1 MSDPVTNIEIED
13 VLSSIRRLVSE
24 GDKLRPGASMSHESA
39 TRSNEAPAAETLAER
54 ASLPPRFVLTPSL
67 RVDEAPLVLEG
78 SEAATDDSAPNED
91 DQAPAAES
99 LIAESFVAATSSPD
113 TCMADDATAHFA
125 TAPEAIAPDDVEQD
139 VAAEDSIA
147 EVEDTTSP
155 GRSRLE
161 ATIAELE
168 AAIIGGTDD
177 WEPDGSEETPVV
189 DWSNERAE
197 GLFTSA
203 RTLPTEAA
211 SDAVVLTPSSAKRDD
226 VSKDAPT
233 SRFSLQPEASAEPEQ
248 EVIAPEL
255 SREEADDDLADDLL
269 RSEDGSYDPDLD
281 KDLAAYLERDQI
293 LDEET
298 LRNLVI
304 EIVRQELQGTLGE
317 RITRNV
323 RKLVRREIYRVL
335 ASQDFD

>member
-24 GDKLRPGASMSHESA
+24 GDKLRPGVTMSHESA
-39 TRSNEAPAAETLAER
+39 IRSNESPAVDLRTKR
-54 ASLPPRFVLTPSL
+54 VNLPPRFVLTPAL
-67 RVDEAPLVLEG
+67 RVDEAPLVLDG
-78 SEAATDDSAPNED
+78 ADASSDGSAPSDED
-91 DQAPAAES
+91 QVPAADLLIGES
-99 LIAESFVAATSSPD
+99 STAGSLVEARVSPD
-113 TCMADDATAHFA
+113 TLMADDAV
-125 TAPEAIAPDDVEQD
+125 APDATVSEVAGQD
-139 VAAEDSIA
+139 PITN
-147 EVEDTTSP
+147 VEDTASP

-168 AAIIGGTDD
+168 AAIIGVKDD

-189 DWSNERAE
+189 DWSNERAD

-203 RTLPTEAA
+203 RTHPIEAG
-211 SDAVVLTPSSAKRDD
+211 SDAVVMTSRSAKRDD
-226 VSKDAPT
+226 LSKDTPP
-233 SRFSLQPEASAEPEQ
+233 SRLSLAPEASAEPAQ

-255 SREEADDDLADDLL
+255 SREDADDDLADDLL
-269 RSEDGSYDPDLD
+269 RSEGGSYDPDLD
-281 KDLAAYLERDQI
+281 KDLAAYLERDEI

-298 LRNLVI
+298 LRKLVI

-323 RKLVRREIYRVL
+323 RKLVRREIYRIL

>member
-39 TRSNEAPAAETLAER
+39 TQPNEAPAAEPLAER
-54 ASLPPRFVLTPSL
+54 ASLPPRFVLTPAL

-78 SEAATDDSAPNED
+78 SEASPDDSAPNED
-91 DQAPAAES
+91 DQASAAES

-113 TCMADDATAHFA
+113 TFIADDATAHFA

-147 EVEDTTSP
+147 EVEDITSP

-211 SDAVVLTPSSAKRDD
+211 SDAVVLTPSSAERDD
-226 VSKDAPT
+226 VSKDAPR
-233 SRFSLQPEASAEPEQ
+233 SRFSLQPEAAAEPVQ

-269 RSEDGSYDPDLD
+269 RSEDGSYDADLD
-281 KDLAAYLERDQI
+281 EDLAAYLERDQI

-323 RKLVRREIYRVL
+323 RKLVRREIYRIL

>member
-24 GDKLRPGASMSHESA
+24 GDKFRPGGSVSHDPAER
-39 TRSNEAPAAETLAER
+39 TNEAPETALEEEH
-54 ASLPPRFVLTPSL
+54 ASLRPRFVLTPAL
-67 RVDEAPLVLEG
+67 RVDSAPLVLEG
-78 SEAATDDSAPNED
+78 AQASSGDTALDASTSDGVAQDAAAP
-91 DQAPAAES
+91 
-99 LIAESFVAATSSPD
+99 V
-113 TCMADDATAHFA
+113 
-125 TAPEAIAPDDVEQD
+125 PEEGVE
-139 VAAEDSIA
+139 
-147 EVEDTTSP
+147 EDTTSP

-168 AAIIGGTDD
+168 AAIIGATDD

-189 DWSNERAE
+189 DWSTERAE

-203 RTLPTEAA
+203 RIHPAEGEAEI
-211 SDAVVLTPSSAKRDD
+211 VVLTPGGANPVEVASDR
-226 VSKDAPT
+226 PT
-233 SRFSLQPEASAEPEQ
+233 SRFSLEPEVSAAPVK

-255 SREEADDDLADDLL
+255 SRKEADDDMADDLL
-269 RSEDGSYDPDLD
+269 RSEDGAYDPDLD
-281 KDLAAYLERDQI
+281 EDLAAYLERDKI

-304 EIVRQELQGTLGE
+304 EIVRQELQGTFGE

-323 RKLVRREIYRVL
+323 RKLVRREIYRIL